1 MKNTTLGVLLIV
13 TLILLVMSMTALSGG
28 AAQANTAEPP
38 DASPS
43 STQEPTVAS
52 SEATTEATPPIDA
65 SAEPAPPLP
74 EATNELPAP
83 DRTDDPP
90 VVEVTVEAS
99 AEVPTLTAE
108 ATDAL
113 LAVQPVAAPLVQA
126 AAISPQ
132 PVLECPVNTT
142 TIVLQDMMIE
152 LFRDRE
158 PRTSTYDISLPEASL
173 GTFIIATMAGHPNRG
188 CQIGPNNDNGVYPC
202 DQPQLYEEINVL
214 IDGVQTLYVPDPGD
228 DTWETFTFPLA
239 NPIPAGDHQID
250 FAHTLRG
257 DSAESVGVLA
267 LLCVQTASITLTPT
281 NTPSSTP
288 SPTPT
293 STPSATPTTTP
304 TNTPSSTPTATP
316 TTTPTGTLSAT
327 PTGTLSATPTDT
339 PSATLTS
346 TPTDTPSA
354 TPTGTLS
361 PTPITPT
368 NLPPTNPP
376 PTNPPPTN
384 PPPTNPPPTNVP
396 PTNTLPAPTNP
407 PPTGTLPAPT
417 NPPAVTPLPP
427 TDEVTPPCGVEAT
440 TGANGFPVIDL
451 TLCGVDTALVERA
464 PWSPVEVGGATCPDW
479 LVYHTNMTGDWE
491 IFRLGELPDGA
502 AGDPNLS
509 RGVGERVFDI
519 MPGFSPDRAWIT
531 FVSNR
536 DGNWEIYISAVESD
550 QIQRVTYNS
559 FAVELDPA
567 WSPVGT
573 QITYGSNR
581 DGNWE
586 IYLFDVATGTEQR
599 LTTDPGNDTNPSWS
613 PDGTRILFQSDR
625 DGFWQL
631 YELEVSTGTTR
642 VVSDGT
648 LDDHD
653 GSYSND
659 AQQVVFRSYQADG
672 TSVVYLMNADGS
684 DLIPVSDPS
693 SDALNPVWSPDDS
706 LIAYQSALDGDLDVY
721 VYEISTGTTRK
732 ITDNTLGDYAPTW
745 LCDTNTLVFTSDV
758 TTDANLFSVPALP
771 IEADPIDVVEAA
783 VQLTTINAADQYP
796 LGSPQEENASREQA
810 FPPPVQSR

>member
-1 MKNTTLGVLLIV
+1 MKNTTVGVLFIV
-13 TLILLVMSMTALSGG
+13 TLILLVMSMTALSGR
-28 AAQANTAEPP
+28 AAQEMTAEPP
-38 DASPS
+38 DTSPS
-43 STQEPTVAS
+43 STQEPTVATT
-52 SEATTEATPPIDA
+52 EAITEATPPIDA
-65 SAEPAPPLP
+65 SAEPALP

-99 AEVPTLTAE
+99 AEVPAVTEE

-113 LAVQPVAAPLVQA
+113 LAVQPVAAPLMQA

-142 TIVLQDMMIE
+142 TIVLQDTLFE

-158 PRTSTYDISLPEASL
+158 PRTITYDISLPEASL
-173 GTFIIATMAGHPNRG
+173 GTFVIATMAGHPNRG
-188 CQIGPNNDNGVYPC
+188 CQIGPNNDNGMYPC
-202 DQPQLYEEINVL
+202 DQPQLYEELNVL

-239 NPIPAGDHQID
+239 NPIPAGDHEID

-267 LLCVQTASITLTPT
+267 LLCVQPANLTLTPT

-293 STPSATPTTTP
+293 NTPSETPSATPTDTPTNTP
-304 TNTPSSTPTATP
+304 TNTPSATPSHTPTS
-316 TTTPTGTLSAT
+316 TPTGTLSPT

-339 PSATLTS
+339 PSA
-346 TPTDTPSA
+346 TPSA

-368 NLPPTNPP
+368 NPP

-384 PPPTNPPPTNVP
+384 IPPTS
-396 PTNTLPAPTNP
+396 TLPAPTNP
-407 PPTGTLPAPT
+407 PPTNIPPTSTLPAPT
-417 NPPAVTPLPP
+417 NPPPANPSDVTPLPP
-427 TDEVTPPCGVEAT
+427 TDEVTPPCGVETT

-451 TLCGVDTALVERA
+451 TLCGVDTAVVERA

-502 AGDPNLS
+502 TGDPNLS

-536 DGNWEIYISAVESD
+536 DGNWEIYISAVASD

-567 WSPVGT
+567 WSPAGT
-573 QITYGSNR
+573 QIAYGSNR

-586 IYLFDVATGTEQR
+586 IYRFDVATGTEQR

-631 YELEVSTGTTR
+631 YELEVNTGTTR
-642 VVSDGT
+642 LVSDGT
-648 LDDHD
+648 VDDHD
-653 GSYSND
+653 ASYSSD

-672 TSVVYLMNADGS
+672 TSVVYLMNADGTG
-684 DLIPVSDPS
+684 LIPVSDPS
-693 SDALNPVWSPDDS
+693 SNALNPVWSPDDS
-706 LIAYQSALDGDLDVY
+706 LIAYQSELDGDLDVY
-721 VYEISTGTTRK
+721 VYEISTGITRK

-771 IEADPIDVVEAA
+771 IEADPIDVIEEA
-783 VQLTTINAADQYP
+783 VQLTTIDAADQYP

-810 FPPPVQSR
+810 FPPPVQGR